1 MQQLSIRRK
10 FIFIV
15 GGAIAI
21 LLFTTAAFVVA
32 NIANLTRSSVEH
44 DVTNLVKQE
53 SQRVEQFFS
62 NYGAVARTFLNDPF
76 FQAFFISF
84 NQRGA
89 TPQSIPNM
97 STITSVFTNISS
109 ADDNIKSAFFASNNT
124 GEYFYENGAV
134 GVDAEGPNAGD
145 PAHGYFANKRPWYN
159 SALEKGKFYVSPPA
173 VDSQDNTI
181 SAVVQS
187 PIYNNGQLIGVGGVD
202 ILISTIGEVIDKIR
216 FNGEGTAFL
225 LDEEQNIVYF
235 PKQSKTLELSQAFSS
250 FDTVFNDTEGFAELA
265 GQIKGKST
273 GLLEVTWKGEDYIA
287 VFNHA
292 RLENPQMNWS
302 LGILIPASMVDGPI
316 NSAITVSTLVS
327 LLIIAIITAVT
338 YMAASRITYPLK
350 KLKDVMTDIASGDGD
365 LTKTIDIQSN
375 DEVGMLASQFNTF
388 TEKLRKLLRE
398 TANNTQSVANA
409 AVHLRDVSHNTN
421 EEIQQEKHQV
431 DSVTTAVTEMAATV
445 LEISKNASMASE
457 AADDA
462 EHQAVDGTKQAQQ
475 AMKEI
480 DGLATSIH
488 EAADVVSGLSKE
500 SESIGA
506 VVDVI
511 NSIAEQTNLLALNAA
526 IEAARAGEQGRGFAV
541 VADEV
546 RSLASR
552 TQESTDDI
560 RKMVERLQ
568 NMAQQTDSVM
578 KEGNEK
584 TEQGV
589 EQAQKVV
596 DALQAI
602 NHSIKT
608 VQDQSRSI
616 AVATEQQTV
625 VAENINESLVAI
637 TDLSDVTAN
646 HAGELAEEAEQL
658 QQVSTELQGVVS
670 QFKVLIPK
678 GVFKPLCEAGFC
690 ALPACRRFSQAKQ
703 AIHCKADEP
712 ICPIIP

>member
-1 MQQLSIRRK
+1 MQQMSIRRK

-15 GGAIAI
+15 GGVIAV
-21 LLFTTAAFVVA
+21 LLFFTAALVVG

-62 NYGAVARTFLNDPF
+62 NYGSVARTFLNDPF
-76 FQAFFISF
+76 LQAFFAEF
-84 NQRGA
+84 DERGA
-89 TPQSIPNM
+89 PPNRVPQMN
-97 STITSVFTNISS
+97 TINRVFTTISG
-109 ADDNIKSAFFASNNT
+109 ADKNIKSAFFASNKT
-124 GEYFYENGAV
+124 GEYFYENGSV
-134 GVDAEGPNAGD
+134 GVDKDGPNAGD
-145 PAHGYFANKRPWYN
+145 PAFGYFANKRPWYN
-159 SALEKGKFYVSPPA
+159 SAIEKGKFYVSPPA
-173 VDSQDNTI
+173 VDSQDGTV

-187 PIYNNGQLIGVGGVD
+187 PIYQNGVLLGVGGVD
-202 ILISTIGEVIDKIR
+202 ILISTIGEVVDKIR
-216 FNGEGTAFL
+216 FEGEGTAFL
-225 LDEEQNIVYF
+225 LDDQQNIVYF
-235 PKQSKTLELSQAFSS
+235 PKQDKTLELSQAFSS
-250 FDTVFNDTEGFAELA
+250 FDTVFEDTSGFAELSN
-265 GQIKGKST
+265 QIKRSGT
-273 GLLEVTWKGEDYIA
+273 GIVEITWRGDDYFA
-287 VFNHA
+287 VYHHA
-292 RLENPQMNWS
+292 KLTDPEMNWS

-316 NSAITVSTLVS
+316 NSAITMSTIVALV
-327 LLIIAIITAVT
+327 IIGIITVVT
-338 YMAASRITYPLK
+338 YLAASRITYPLK
-350 KLKDVMTDIASGDGD
+350 KLKDVMTDIATGDGD

-375 DEVGMLASQFNTF
+375 DEVGMLAEQFNSF
-388 TEKLRKLLRE
+388 TDKLRNLLRE
-398 TANNTQSVANA
+398 TATNTQAVAQA
-409 AVHLRDVSHNTN
+409 AVHLRDVSHDTN

-445 LEISKNASMASE
+445 LEISKNASRASD

-462 EHQAVDGTKQAQQ
+462 ENQATDGATQARQ
-475 AMKEI
+475 AMNEI
-480 DGLATSIH
+480 EGLASSIH
-488 EAADVVSGLSKE
+488 EAADVVNGLSKE
-500 SESIGA
+500 SENIGA

-568 NMAQQTDSVM
+568 GMAQQTDAVM
-578 KEGNEK
+578 KEGNQK

-602 NHSIKT
+602 NLSIKT

-646 HAGELAEEAEQL
+646 HAGELADEAEQL
-658 QQVSTELQGVVS
+658 QQVSKELQGVVS
-670 QFKVLIPK
+670 QFKV
-678 GVFKPLCEAGFC
+678 
-690 ALPACRRFSQAKQ
+690 
-703 AIHCKADEP
+703 
-712 ICPIIP
+712 